1 MRDPVGGREGK
12 TFEPRGVGAH
22 RPLTTGKTYMKF
34 VPTRGVPRRAGT
46 GLLLSF
52 VLTIMTGEPA
62 RAASFVV
69 NAGGNLQAALDAAQP
84 GDVIVLQA
92 GARFV
97 GPFRLPPK
105 PVGPVITLRSSA
117 SLPDRRITPADAAL
131 LPTIASAVIAAIL
144 DATGASNWRL
154 DGIRFESV
162 SNGQGEVILLH
173 DSTAIYMD
181 RLLIVAGPLGQKR
194 GIRGNGREITLTR
207 SHIANIW
214 REGQDSQAFCAWDGA
229 GPYTLT
235 NNFLEAASEN
245 VMFGGADSLSADRIP
260 SDILVEGNL
269 FTKRLEWKGV
279 QGKAVKNLFE
289 LKVGK
294 RVTIR
299 GNTFERNWTDAQTG
313 YAILLKVANQNGSA
327 PWSALEDVIFENNI
341 VRDTEN
347 GFNILGNDYLH
358 PSGRVN
364 RVTIRNN
371 LILTSG
377 VAFQMGGEVGL
388 VTIDHNTIDQGY
400 TLIALYKGTVWNAG
414 TAAARPG
421 TFAVEHLTATNNLA
435 LHNQYGVKGQSTGVG
450 TPSLTAHTRSFSW
463 TNNALAGALGF
474 TYPSITWMPTVT
486 EYRAQ
491 FDANFRLTAQSIYH
505 NKGTDGRDLGFD
517 WVPGPAQVRKP
528 QPPGNVRVVIGAP

>member
-1 MRDPVGGREGK
+1 
-12 TFEPRGVGAH
+12 
-22 RPLTTGKTYMKF
+22 MKF
-34 VPTRGVPRRAGT
+34 VPTRGVPGRGT

-52 VLTIMTGEPA
+52 VLAAAAGEPA
-62 RAASFVV
+62 RAASLVV

-97 GPFRLPPK
+97 GQFRLPPK
-105 PVGPVITLRSSA
+105 PDGPVITIRSSA
-117 SLPDRRITPADAAL
+117 TLPDRRITPADSAL
-131 LPTIASAVIAAIL
+131 LPKIAPAAIGTVL
-144 DATGASNWRL
+144 DGTGASNWRL
-154 DGIRFESV
+154 DGIQFESV
-162 SNGQGEVILLH
+162 SNGQGDILVLH
-173 DSTAIYMD
+173 DSSNIYMD
-181 RLLIVAGPLGQKR
+181 RLLMVAGPFGQKR
-194 GIRGNGREITLTR
+194 GIRGNGRQITLTR

-214 REGQDSQAFCAWDGA
+214 REGQDSQTFCAWDGA

-245 VMFGGADSLSADRIP
+245 VMFGGSDSLSADRIP
-260 SDILVEGNL
+260 SDILVEGNH
-269 FTKRLEWKGV
+269 FSKRLEWKGA
-279 QGKAVKNLFE
+279 QGKVVKNLFE
-289 LKVGK
+289 LKSAK
-294 RVTIR
+294 RIVIR

-313 YAILLKVANQNGSA
+313 YAILFKVANQGGTA
-327 PWSALEDVIFENNI
+327 PWSALEDVIFENNV

-347 GFNILGNDYLH
+347 GFNILGNDYAN

-371 LILTSG
+371 LVITTG
-377 VAFQMGGEVGL
+377 VAFQMGGEVGQL
-388 VTIDHNTIDQGY
+388 TIDHNTVDQGY
-400 TLIALYKGTVWNAG
+400 TLMSLYKGTVWNAG

-421 TFAVEHLTATNNLA
+421 QFAVEHLTATNNLA

-517 WVPGPAQVRKP
+517 WVAGPAPVRKP
-528 QPPGNVRVVIGAP
+528 QPPGNVRVVLGAP